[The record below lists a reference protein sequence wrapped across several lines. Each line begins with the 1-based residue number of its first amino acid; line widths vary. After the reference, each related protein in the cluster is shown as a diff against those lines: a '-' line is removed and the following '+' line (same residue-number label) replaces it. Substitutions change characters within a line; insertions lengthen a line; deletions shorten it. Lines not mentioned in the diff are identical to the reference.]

1 MAKTNLKVQGDGA
14 WNSAEKINA
23 ELLAFTYGS
32 FVVKLIREMD
42 SIDNVNRQIEVMGYN
57 IGRRLID
64 DFLAKSVTQCESLR
78 DMAETI
84 AKVGIKMYLGVGC
97 EVTYFNEEEKIF
109 VLALPECPLTEFV
122 ELNEEQQDLVYLNI
136 VCGVIRGALEMLHRR
151 VECHIIKD
159 ALKGDETNEIRV
171 RVLEVLLDEYK
182 SDD

>member
-42 SIDNVNRQIEVMGYN
+42 SIDNVNRQIEVVGYN

-64 DFLAKSVTQCESLR
+64 DFLAKSVTQCETLR

-84 AKVGIKMYLGVGC
+84 AKVGIKMYLGVSC

-109 VLALPECPLTEFV
+109 VLSLPECPLTEFV

-151 VECHIIKD
+151 VECKIEKD
-159 ALKGDETNEIRV
+159 VLKGDETNEIRV